1 VYDGLPAYVGRYAAG
16 SRLLGSLCTEDVPE
30 DGDLRLEASSGI
42 MTVHYSEVC
51 VSHVF
56 RIYLRS
62 IPDPKNCFFYRS
74 VSSDKKIL
82 KNGLRSSFGSI
93 SGSGSFL

>member
-1 VYDGLPAYVGRYAAG
+1 VRCPENVVYVYDGLPAYVGRHAGG

-56 RIYLRS
+56 RIF
-62 IPDPKNCFFYRS
+62 IRS
-74 VSSDKKIL
+74 VLDQ
-82 KNGLRSSFGSI
+82 
-93 SGSGSFL
+93 